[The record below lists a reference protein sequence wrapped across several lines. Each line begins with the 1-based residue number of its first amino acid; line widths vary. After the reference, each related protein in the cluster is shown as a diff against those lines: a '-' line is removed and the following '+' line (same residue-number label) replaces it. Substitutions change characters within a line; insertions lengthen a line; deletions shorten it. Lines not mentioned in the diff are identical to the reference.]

1 MTDIQR
7 FGVKSSGISERP
19 DGIWARYSDY
29 AAMKTRLEAEIAAL
43 RLDRDK
49 GAKDY
54 CALMERYDA
63 ATQRADRAEPALVKA
78 TQALEN
84 VQLHAKSE
92 GDQRLF
98 DFVQG
103 ILSNLEIP
111 DESTTQPVDNEE
123 PRL

>member
-1 MTDIQR
+1 
-7 FGVKSSGISERP
+7 
-19 DGIWARYSDY
+19 
-29 AAMKTRLEAEIAAL
+29 
-43 RLDRDK
+43 
-49 GAKDY
+49 
-54 CALMERYDA
+54 MERYDA
-63 ATQRADRAEPALVKA
+63 AVQRADRAEPALVKA